1 MATAFSPPSSFNTPR
16 QVQQPQSSHLIAKQQ
31 SSSSPA
37 ATERRVTSLHAISG
51 IEDIIFSAQSTASS
65 LANSVISSGKDAK
78 SNGLSSLLVLYTAGL
93 WTSFSPCSLGLLPI
107 TVSYISTA
115 AKERID
121 GQTLFPALAFASGL
135 ALVFTA
141 LGVSAS
147 ALGGVFG
154 SYGNP
159 GENGPLSSLL
169 LAAASSSVS
178 VLMGL
183 QLLELINI
191 PLPTL
196 DSKLRSSAF
205 NALKEED
212 GESSIAWKSDSLF
225 DENGGLVLSNLPS
238 NQLNGEQSDEK
249 SRDDSKN
256 EVEALLRTFLLG
268 GTSALVASPCATPVL
283 ASLLAYLASASSST
297 ESASAVGEVWKGAA
311 WMLSYTLGY
320 STPLLFIGATGGQAL
335 VNLQKQTR
343 EGSFSSIG
351 QWITPLTGGVLIVF
365 GMNGFLVALLG
376 DPSLAGL
383 APIID

>member
-1 MATAFSPPSSFNTPR
+1 M
-16 QVQQPQSSHLIAKQQ
+16 
-31 SSSSPA
+31 
-37 ATERRVTSLHAISG
+37 
-51 IEDIIFSAQSTASS
+51 
-65 LANSVISSGKDAK
+65 
-78 SNGLSSLLVLYTAGL
+78 
-93 WTSFSPCSLGLLPI
+93 
-107 TVSYISTA
+107 
-115 AKERID
+115 
-121 GQTLFPALAFASGL
+121 PALAFASGL

-154 SYGNP
+154 SFGNS
-159 GENGPLSSLL
+159 GKDDPLSSLL
-169 LAAASSSVS
+169 LAAASSLVS

-191 PLPTL
+191 PLPSL
-196 DSKLRSSAF
+196 DFKLRSSAL
-205 NALKEED
+205 NALSQEG
-212 GESSIAWKSDSLF
+212 GESSIGGNSDSLF
-225 DENGGLVLSNLPS
+225 DESGGLVLSNLPS
-238 NQLNGEQSDEK
+238 NQQNGERTNANSSK
-249 SRDDSKN
+249 DSKN
-256 EVEALLRTFLLG
+256 EGVALLRTFLLG

-297 ESASAVGEVWKGAA
+297 ESASAAGEVWKGAA